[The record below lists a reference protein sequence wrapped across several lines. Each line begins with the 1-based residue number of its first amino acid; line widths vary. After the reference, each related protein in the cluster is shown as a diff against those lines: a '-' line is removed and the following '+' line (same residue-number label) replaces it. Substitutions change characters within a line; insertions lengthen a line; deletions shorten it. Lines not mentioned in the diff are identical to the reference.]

1 MNPYFSK
8 IFVPSRLK
16 KHVVFTFDMSLNVCN
31 LSFVFFFTVP
41 IASGVDIDVWIQGE
55 KTADGFIFHDET
67 PFPADFNTFCPLGLG
82 GYPTETRVRA
92 HGYSTFECWDRGQDV
107 PFSYLCEYYLR
118 FTL

>member
-1 MNPYFSK
+1 MYV
-8 IFVPSRLK
+8 I
-16 KHVVFTFDMSLNVCN
+16 SL
-31 LSFVFFFTVP
+31 LFFFTVP

-55 KTADGFIFHDET
+55 KTADGLIFHDET